1 MEREG
6 YIEKVI
12 YKNDDTGYAVFSVE
26 TEDGEETFV
35 GTLFGAGEGMYIS
48 AEGEYVRHP
57 RYDIQFKFS
66 KCEMKMPENTLGI
79 ERYLGSGII
88 KGIGE
93 VLAKRIVKKFKAD
106 TLRIIDEEPERLAEV
121 KGISERMARSIAVSY
136 SEKKEFQEVIIFLGE
151 YGINPNLA
159 MKIYNE
165 YGDDTYNIVKGNPYQ
180 IAEDIAGIG
189 FKTAD
194 EIAMKA
200 GISVDSVY
208 RKRSAVIYTLN
219 QAAGLGHIFL
229 PKKLLMANVKS
240 LLGISDEYGYEE
252 LFHDEFFD
260 ETDSFDEEIN
270 DVLIEL
276 ALENKVVIKSIVQD
290 ENGNIFFD
298 SEAEGYHTEAV
309 YTGYNYYMELNSAGL
324 LSDLRLDFEI
334 PDSEMEDELKKIEEK
349 TGITLEESQRK
360 AVKSA
365 FNSGVAVITG
375 GPGTG
380 KTTIIRAIID
390 YYQNRGMQ
398 IELCAPTGRAAK
410 RITEST
416 GYKAQTIHRL
426 LEFSGIPGDEGGT
439 VLKFGRNAEN
449 PLECDAVIVDEMSMV
464 DSYIFYALLQAIP
477 HGTRLILAGDINQLP
492 SVGAGNVLHD
502 IIASGCFPVT
512 ELTKIFRQDEES
524 KIIENAHKI
533 KEGEHIVISNKSRDF
548 FFIPRNNAESVIE
561 ELNKLILNNLPKFL
575 NIKPEEIQVLTPMR
589 KYELGVENL
598 NNKLQQ
604 AMNPPDISK
613 KEKVRGNIIFR
624 EGDKVMQIKNNYK
637 IEWKIYGEGGNFL
650 VEEGIGIF
658 NGDMGTVKMINDFD
672 EEMTVLF
679 DDGREA
685 VYGYNML
692 DELEHAFA
700 ITIHKSQGSEYP
712 AVILPIMTGPKK
724 LLSRNLLYTAVTR
737 AKRMVVILGNINL
750 VNGMI
755 DNVEEQKRYT
765 SFAERLVEICYGI

>member
-1 MEREG
+1 M
-6 YIEKVI
+6 
-12 YKNDDTGYAVFSVE
+12 
-26 TEDGEETFV
+26 
-35 GTLFGAGEGMYIS
+35 
-48 AEGEYVRHP
+48 
-57 RYDIQFKFS
+57 
-66 KCEMKMPENTLGI
+66 
-79 ERYLGSGII
+79 
-88 KGIGE
+88 
-93 VLAKRIVKKFKAD
+93 
-106 TLRIIDEEPERLAEV
+106 
-121 KGISERMARSIAVSY
+121 
-136 SEKKEFQEVIIFLGE
+136 
-151 YGINPNLA
+151 
-159 MKIYNE
+159 
-165 YGDDTYNIVKGNPYQ
+165 
-180 IAEDIAGIG
+180 
-189 FKTAD
+189 
-194 EIAMKA
+194 
-200 GISVDSVY
+200 
-208 RKRSAVIYTLN
+208 
-219 QAAGLGHIFL
+219 
-229 PKKLLMANVKS
+229 
-240 LLGISDEYGYEE
+240 
-252 LFHDEFFD
+252 
-260 ETDSFDEEIN
+260 
-270 DVLIEL
+270 
-276 ALENKVVIKSIVQD
+276 
-290 ENGNIFFD
+290 
-298 SEAEGYHTEAV
+298 
-309 YTGYNYYMELNSAGL
+309 
-324 LSDLRLDFEI
+324 
-334 PDSEMEDELKKIEEK
+334 
-349 TGITLEESQRK
+349 
-360 AVKSA
+360 
-365 FNSGVAVITG
+365 
-375 GPGTG
+375 
-380 KTTIIRAIID
+380 
-390 YYQNRGMQ
+390 
-398 IELCAPTGRAAK
+398 
-410 RITEST
+410 
-416 GYKAQTIHRL
+416 RL
-426 LEFSGIPGDEGGT
+426 LREVRCAAYDVVLPFVYAGDEGGT

-561 ELNKLILNNLPKFL
+561 ELNKLILNNLSKFL

-712 AVILPIMTGPKK
+712 AVVIPLLQGPKM
-724 LLSRNLLYTAVTR
+724 LMNRNLLYTAVTR
-737 AKRMVVILGNINL
+737 ARKCVTL
-750 VNGMI
+750 VGDERTFFDMESNQM
-755 DNVEEQKRYT
+755 EQNRYT
-765 SFAERLVEICYGI
+765 ALDVRIREIQ